1 MQKDKKK
8 RVSNPLDSLLGY
20 FISIVISVVIVIYLG
35 YHFMQGFGSE
45 IVTEYATKI
54 TEYDA
59 MEFDAYIFRNETVV
73 YAETEGGVGYNY
85 TDGTKVK
92 YGAEIASI
100 YAGNTQNHE
109 AARSEI
115 ISIDKILQILRE
127 SNNID
132 GMASSDMTIL
142 DSKIHEYYKSIRSMS
157 EQESYL
163 NIPKKRDELL
173 TLLNKRQL
181 ITGKIESFDPAIA
194 ELETEK
200 ENLTA
205 SLNAASETVVSPVT
219 GYFYSSFDGYE
230 NIFSSD
236 AVATLTVDEFMK
248 KLSTEPETYSQSAV
262 GKIATDFTWH
272 IVIPTSRSEL
282 RYYNEGF
289 NYMVQFP
296 YNNDIQLKMNLSKV
310 VSPDAGT
317 DVLLV
322 FSCRE
327 IPENFSFKR
336 MQTVKVV
343 RNEHT
348 GYRVPISAVRQLD
361 GKMGVYILSG
371 SVVDFRYIDVL
382 LECDGYYI
390 VAERDMA
397 NDPEYYTKL
406 GLYDLVITGGK
417 DLYIGKMVS

>member
-1 MQKDKKK
+1 MQKNQKK
-8 RVSNPLDSLLGY
+8 RDSNPLDSLLGY
-20 FISIVISVVIVIYLG
+20 FISIVISAVIVIYLG

-54 TEYDA
+54 TEYDT
-59 MEFDAYIFRNETVV
+59 MEFDAYILRNETVV
-73 YAETEGGVGYNY
+73 YSESEGGVGYNY
-85 TDGTKVK
+85 ADGVKVK
-92 YGAEIASI
+92 RGAEIASI
-100 YAGNTQNHE
+100 YAGNSYSHD
-109 AARSEI
+109 AAKGEI
-115 ISIDKILQILRE
+115 ISIDKVLQILKE
-127 SNNID
+127 SNDIE
-132 GMASSDMTIL
+132 GMASSDMSIL
-142 DSKIHEYYKSIRSMS
+142 DSKIYDYYKSIRSMS
-157 EQESYL
+157 EEENYL
-163 NIPKKRDELL
+163 NVPKKRDELL

-181 ITGKIESFDPAIA
+181 ITGKVESYDPIIS
-194 ELETEK
+194 ELEAEK

-205 SLNAASETVVSPVT
+205 SLNTASETVLSPVT

-236 AVATLTVDEFMK
+236 AAADLTVDRFNEM
-248 KLSTEPETYSQSAV
+248 LSTESETYLPTAI
-262 GKIATDFTWH
+262 GKIATDFNWN
-272 IVIPTSRSEL
+272 IVIPTNRSEL

-296 YNNDIQLKMNLSKV
+296 YNNDIQLKMNLTRV
-310 VSPDAGT
+310 VSPDAGSE
-317 DVLLV
+317 VLLI
-322 FSCRE
+322 FSCHE

-343 RNEHT
+343 RSEHT

-390 VAERDMA
+390 VAERDTE

-417 DLYIGKMVS
+417 DLYIGKMIS

>member
-1 MQKDKKK
+1 MQKKQKN
-8 RVSNPLDSLLGY
+8 RASNPLDSFLGY
-20 FISIVISVVIVIYLG
+20 FISIVISVIIVIYLG

-45 IVTEYATKI
+45 IVTEYATRI
-54 TEYDA
+54 TEYDSR
-59 MEFDAYIFRNETVV
+59 EFDAYILRNETVI
-73 YAETEGGVGYNY
+73 YASNEGGVGYNY
-85 TDGTKVK
+85 ADGTKVK
-92 YGAEIASI
+92 SGAEVASI
-100 YAGNTQNHE
+100 YSGNIDSHE

-115 ISIDKILQILRE
+115 ISIDKILQILKE
-127 SNNID
+127 SNDIE

-142 DSKIHEYYKSIRSMS
+142 DSKIYEYYKSIRSMS

-181 ITGKIESFDPAIA
+181 ITGKIESFDSVIA
-194 ELETEK
+194 ELEAEK
-200 ENLTA
+200 ESLTA
-205 SLNAASETVVSPVT
+205 SLNAANETVLSPVT

-236 AVATLTVDEFMK
+236 AIADLTVDEFVKM
-248 KLSTEPETYSQSAV
+248 LSTESETYPSTAI

-272 IVIPTSRSEL
+272 IAIMTTRSEL

-296 YNNDIQLKMNLSKV
+296 YNNDIQLKMNLTKV
-310 VSPDAGT
+310 VSPDAGS
-317 DVLLV
+317 DILLI

-327 IPENFSFKR
+327 IPEDFSFKR
-336 MQTVKVV
+336 MQTVKVI

-371 SVVDFRYIDVL
+371 GVVDFRYIDVL